1 MDNLARAIELLPFI
15 QVTRRQN
22 PTTLV
27 LGYSLSWKPELRKS
41 AQISQG
47 SAAARVLLGSIEV
60 LGVRALRPPSSLRA
74 GLLGG
79 VSSASHCFAGRHRRT
94 LGPVVGGQRWGPRLR
109 QIVEHHQLCRCRCSA
124 TRRPLHGLAQVRRTT
139 CLLREEEPQRGRG
152 RSERATRRGPL
163 RLRRSGTSRD
173 REATT
178 RLAPRS
184 TIS

>member
-47 SAAARVLLGSIEV
+47 SDAARVLLGSIEV

-79 VSSASHCFAGRHRRT
+79 VSSASHCAAGRHRRT
-94 LGPVVGGQRWGPRLR
+94 LGPVIGGQRWGHAYDRSSNTISCAGVAAAPLEGRCMGLPRY
-109 QIVEHHQLCRCRCSA
+109 A
-124 TRRPLHGLAQVRRTT
+124 
-139 CLLREEEPQRGRG
+139 
-152 RSERATRRGPL
+152 GPPACCE
-163 RLRRSGTSRD
+163 RRSRSGGEGDQSEQPAAALYAYAD
-173 REATT
+173 PAPAATG
-178 RLAPRS
+178 RRQRVWHRGAR
-184 TIS
+184 